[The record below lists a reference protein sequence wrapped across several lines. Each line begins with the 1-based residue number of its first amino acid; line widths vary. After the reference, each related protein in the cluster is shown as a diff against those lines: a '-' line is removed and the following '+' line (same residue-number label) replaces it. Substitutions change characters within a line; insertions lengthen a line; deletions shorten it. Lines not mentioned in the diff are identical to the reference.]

1 LVCARPRQ
9 GSDKIARMNRRLRA
23 AFVLCFLAASLM
35 WAATAA
41 ARPDSSGTLPQASHG
56 RPHHFRVFV
65 VSNITDRQL
74 ARLGRR
80 GAVGLLA
87 PGVGS
92 KVNRRYAVASL
103 VRGTNVN
110 PYLRHVP
117 SGGALLGLS
126 HATRLPRS
134 SGVIIVTLP
143 PKGRL
148 VANDRRY
155 PIAVIGE
162 NFHGLLTSPTTRIA
176 GLVSIV
182 DIAPT
187 ALGRL
192 HGRLGSVRSR
202 HPVAALERLDRRV
215 HANNRLKMPTLII
228 IAAFLA
234 LLAYFCPRLAL
245 PAVLAALLTSLGAG
259 ALGISSEPLLVA
271 VMVIG
276 MLVGAWAIA
285 FVAAS
290 SERLLAAIVVVLALH
305 YALLVFRPAWVAIT
319 PLGPTQNSRFWGI
332 GNQLETLLLAPLIA
346 GSALAARR
354 YGVVGFAAFAILG
367 LVLITDNRLGS
378 DGGGAAVFGVALAIT
393 GARTLGLGRR
403 GVVTLLLANATVAL
417 GVISLNLRL
426 PGPNHLRSV
435 FSHGLGGVTT
445 VFVNRVPLAY
455 APAVHQQLPVLV
467 PIAVFFLVVLVVSIR
482 ASSGRTRDLV
492 IAAVGAIVTSLLLN
506 DSAVYVLAGGT
517 AVLAALAKFI
527 VPLPTVALAH
537 APKVALA
544 PAPIS
549 SDE

>member
-1 LVCARPRQ
+1 
-9 GSDKIARMNRRLRA
+9 MNRRGRTALILGA
-23 AFVLCFLAASLM
+23 LAVSLV
-35 WAATAA
+35 WTATAA
-41 ARPDSSGTLPQASHG
+41 ARPDSSGTPTQSFHGGPQ
-56 RPHHFRVFV
+56 HFRVFV

-74 ARLGRR
+74 ARLAHR

-92 KVNRRYAVASL
+92 KTNRRYAVASL

-110 PYLRHVP
+110 PYLHRVP
-117 SGGALLGLS
+117 SGGVLLGLS
-126 HATRLPRS
+126 HASRLPRS

-155 PIAVIGE
+155 PIAVVGG
-162 NFHGLLTSPTTRIA
+162 NFHGLLTSSTTRIP

-192 HGRLGSVRSR
+192 HGGLGSVPRR
-202 HPVAALERLDRRV
+202 HPVSALERLDRQV

-228 IAAFLA
+228 IAVVLA
-234 LLAYFCPRLAL
+234 LLASFRPELAL
-245 PAVLAALLTSLGAG
+245 PAVLAALLTNLAAG
-259 ALGISSEPLLVA
+259 ALGMSNEPLLVA

-276 MLVGAWAIA
+276 TLVGAAGIA
-285 FVAAS
+285 VAAGS
-290 SERLLAAIVVVLALH
+290 AERLLAAIVIVLALH
-305 YALLVFRPAWVAIT
+305 YALLAIRPTWVAIT

-354 YGVVGFAAFAILG
+354 LGVVGFAAFAIFG

-403 GVVTLLLANATVAL
+403 GLFTLFLANATVAL

-426 PGPNHLRSV
+426 PGPDHLRSV
-435 FSHGLGGVTT
+435 FSQGLGGITT

-455 APAVHQQLPVLV
+455 APALHQQLPVLV
-467 PIAVFFLVVLVVSIR
+467 PLAVFFLVVLVVSIR
-482 ASSGRTRDLV
+482 TSRGRTRDLV
-492 IAAVGAIVTSLLLN
+492 IAAVAAIVTSLLLN
-506 DSAVYVLAGGT
+506 DSAVYVLAGGA
-517 AVLAALAKFI
+517 AVLAALARFI
-527 VPLPTVALAH
+527 VPLPSVALAH

-549 SDE
+549 SDD

>member
-23 AFVLCFLAASLM
+23 AFVLCFLAASLV
-35 WAATAA
+35 WAATAV

-74 ARLGRR
+74 ARLARR

-110 PYLRHVP
+110 PYLRQVP
-117 SGGALLGLS
+117 SGGVLLGLS

-228 IAAFLA
+228 IAGFLA

-245 PAVLAALLTSLGAG
+245 PAVLAALLTNLGAG

-271 VMVIG
+271 GMVAG

-290 SERLLAAIVVVLALH
+290 SERLLAAIVVVLLLH